1 MSSATRLP
9 SGSGNWLIPRLGP
22 RRTSRLAARAMIQL
36 ALGMTMG
43 LALAAVLAP
52 GAAKAQV
59 PPPEAAE
66 ITACLCLQQAVAAF
80 SADMN
85 AKKQA
90 LDTVTRQLADLDSQ
104 LARERSTLDVN
115 NPDAVARYKAL
126 LQRRDAAYRQ
136 SIGPV
141 HADATQATARYNA
154 RVSEYNARCANRP
167 FNSAI
172 VAQMQVNLVCP
183 PLQ

>member
-1 MSSATRLP
+1 
-9 SGSGNWLIPRLGP
+9 
-22 RRTSRLAARAMIQL
+22 
-36 ALGMTMG
+36 
-43 LALAAVLAP
+43 
-52 GAAKAQV
+52 
-59 PPPEAAE
+59 
-66 ITACLCLQQAVAAF
+66 
-80 SADMN
+80 MN

-126 LQRRDAAYRQ
+126 LERRDAAYRQ

-141 HADATQATARYNA
+141 HADATQSTARYNA

-167 FNSAI
+167 FNAAI
-172 VAQMQVNLVCP
+172 VAQMQVNLACP
-183 PLQ
+183 ALQ

>member
-1 MSSATRLP
+1 MMR
-9 SGSGNWLIPRLGP
+9 W
-22 RRTSRLAARAMIQL
+22 
-36 ALGMTMG
+36 ALGMAMSMG
-43 LALAAVLAP
+43 LAAVLSP

-59 PPPEAAE
+59 PLPPEMAE
-66 ITACLCLQQAVAAF
+66 ITACLCLQQAVSAL

-85 AKKQA
+85 ARKQA
-90 LDTVTRQLADLDSQ
+90 LDTITRQLGDLDSQ
-104 LARERSTLDVN
+104 LARERSAINVN

-126 LQRRDAAYRQ
+126 LAQRDAAYRQ

-167 FNSAI
+167 FNSAL
-172 VAQMQVNLVCP
+172 VVQLQVNLVCP

>member
-1 MSSATRLP
+1 MIRSARRML
-9 SGSGNWLIPRLGP
+9 LGCGL
-22 RRTSRLAARAMIQL
+22 LAVI
-36 ALGMTMG
+36 
-43 LALAAVLAP
+43 AP
-52 GAAKAQV
+52 GTARAQV
-59 PPPEAAE
+59 PLPPEMAD
-66 ITACLCLQQAVAAF
+66 IRACLCLQQAV
-80 SADMN
+80 SALSAEMN

-90 LDTVTRQLADLDSQ
+90 LDTVARQLADLDSQ
-104 LARERSTLDVN
+104 LARDKSTINVN

-126 LQRRDAAYRQ
+126 LERRDAAYRQ

-141 HADATQATARYNA
+141 HAEAEQATARYNA
-154 RVSEYNARCANRP
+154 QVNEYNAHCANRP

>member
-1 MSSATRLP
+1 
-9 SGSGNWLIPRLGP
+9 
-22 RRTSRLAARAMIQL
+22 MIRL

-43 LALAAVLAP
+43 LVVASALAP
-52 GAAKAQV
+52 GAARAQV
-59 PPPEAAE
+59 PLPPEMAE
-66 ITACLCLQQAVAAF
+66 ISACLCLERSVSTL
-80 SADMN
+80 SAEMN

-90 LDTVTRQLADLDSQ
+90 LDAVTRQLSDLDAQ
-104 LARERSTLDVN
+104 LARDRSTLNVN
-115 NPDAVARYKAL
+115 DPDAVARYKAL
-126 LQRRDAAYRQ
+126 LEQHDSAYRQ

>member
-1 MSSATRLP
+1 MIGLTR
-9 SGSGNWLIPRLGP
+9 G
-22 RRTSRLAARAMIQL
+22 M
-36 ALGMTMG
+36 ALGWG
-43 LALAAVLAP
+43 LLAMLAP
-52 GAAKAQV
+52 GAARAQV
-59 PPPEAAE
+59 PPPPEVAD
-66 ITACLCLQQAVAAF
+66 ITACLCLQRAVSTL

-85 AKKQA
+85 AKNQA
-90 LDTVTRQLADLDSQ
+90 LDTVTRQLSDLDAQ
-104 LARERSTLDVN
+104 LARDKSTINVN

-126 LQRRDAAYRQ
+126 LERRDAAYRQ

-141 HADATQATARYNA
+141 HAEAEQATAGYNA
-154 RVSEYNARCANRP
+154 RVNEYNAHCANRP

>member
-1 MSSATRLP
+1 MR
-9 SGSGNWLIPRLGP
+9 
-22 RRTSRLAARAMIQL
+22 L
-36 ALGMTMG
+36 ALGMTIGLG
-43 LALAAVLAP
+43 LAAMLAP

-59 PPPEAAE
+59 PPPPEAAE
-66 ITACLCLQQAVAAF
+66 IAACLCLQQAVSTS

-90 LDTVTRQLADLDSQ
+90 LHTVTRQLADLDAQ
-104 LARERSTLDVN
+104 LARDRSTINVN
-115 NPDAVARYKAL
+115 DPDAVARYKAL
-126 LQRRDAAYRQ
+126 LERHDAAYRQ
-136 SIGPV
+136 SVGPV
-141 HADATQATARYNA
+141 HAEAEQSTARYNA

-172 VAQMQVNLVCP
+172 VAQVQVNLVCP